1 MVYYIYRD
9 ERGMVNMKQFTKF
22 QQQALALID
31 LYLTN
36 EFGEPIDYKDMQAYG
51 RGVEV
56 PLAYTTL
63 GDNEEVLIQ
72 VYYDLEGKA
81 FHYVLSGH
89 SKQFN
94 SVEIHLYKNHE
105 TEEIALYELECL
117 DFDDLVDV
125 EFDYSFM
132 LD

>member
-1 MVYYIYRD
+1 
-9 ERGMVNMKQFTKF
+9 MKQFTKF

-31 LYLTN
+31 LYLTK
-36 EFGEPIDYKDMQAYG
+36 EFGEPIDYKDMQAYA

-56 PLAYTTL
+56 PLAYANI

-89 SKQFN
+89 SKQFA
-94 SVEIHLYKNHE
+94 SVEIHLYKKHE
-105 TEEIALYELECL
+105 REKIALYELECM
-117 DFDDLVDV
+117 DFDDLVAI

>member
-1 MVYYIYRD
+1 
-9 ERGMVNMKQFTKF
+9 MKLFTEF
-22 QQQALALID
+22 QEKALELID

-36 EFGEPIDYKDMQAYG
+36 EFGEPIDYKDMQAYA

-56 PLAYTTL
+56 PLAYTHL
-63 GDNEEVLIQ
+63 GDNEEVIIQ

-89 SKQFN
+89 SKQFA

-117 DFDDLVDV
+117 DFDDLVNID
-125 EFDYSFM
+125 FDYDFM

>member
-1 MVYYIYRD
+1 
-9 ERGMVNMKQFTKF
+9 MKQFTEF
-22 QQQALALID
+22 QEKALELID

-36 EFGEPIDYKDMQAYG
+36 EFGEPIDYKDMQAYA

-56 PLAYTTL
+56 PLAYTNL
-63 GDNEEVLIQ
+63 GDNEEALIQ

-89 SKQFN
+89 SKQFA
-94 SVEIHLYKNHE
+94 SVEIHLYQNHE
-105 TEEIALYELECL
+105 TEAIALEALECL
-117 DFDDLVDV
+117 NFDDLVAI
-125 EFDYSFM
+125 EFDYDFM

>member
-1 MVYYIYRD
+1 
-9 ERGMVNMKQFTKF
+9 MKQFTKF

-36 EFGEPIDYKDMQAYG
+36 ELDSPIDYKDMQAYA

-56 PLAYTTL
+56 PLAYTHL
-63 GDNEEVLIQ
+63 GDNEEVIIQ

-89 SKQFN
+89 SKQFA
-94 SVEIHLYKNHE
+94 SAEIHLYQNHE
-105 TEEIALYELECL
+105 TEERALEALECL
-117 DFDDLVDV
+117 SFDDLVNID
-125 EFDYSFM
+125 FDYSFM

>member
-1 MVYYIYRD
+1 
-9 ERGMVNMKQFTKF
+9 MKQFTKF

-31 LYLTN
+31 LYLTK
-36 EFGEPIDYKDMQAYG
+36 EFGEPIDYKDMQAYA

-56 PLAYTTL
+56 PLAYTHL
-63 GDNEEVLIQ
+63 GDNEEVIIQ

-89 SKQFN
+89 SKQFA

-117 DFDDLVDV
+117 DFDDLVAI
-125 EFDYSFM
+125 EFDYDFM